1 MTKHRKSRKRSQRG
15 GSWYNPVSWFGS
27 SDPNAPKKSVWESIS
42 GTTSNAIQGASGVL
56 STTGRDIS
64 NSASDFGTS
73 VNNVL
78 NTNIGATPAVAPQ
91 PTPAPVAPVAPVAPM
106 QGGRRRKRCKTM
118 KGGKGGSELAF
129 YASPVSGLKVVEPTY
144 MIGAPKG
151 GSKKRKHSVRKISRK
166 SCKRKH

>member
-56 STTGRDIS
+56 STTGRGIS

-78 NTNIGATPAVAPQ
+78 NTNIGATPAVVPQPMPAPQ
-91 PTPAPVAPVAPVAPM
+91 PVPI
-106 QGGRRRKRCKTM
+106 QGGRRKKRCKTM
-118 KGGKGGSELAF
+118 KGGKGGSEFAF

-144 MIGAPKG
+144 LIGAPKG

-166 SCKRKH
+166 RRH